1 MVAHSLNA
9 SFVASHTSWRRA
21 VKSEQRAMKK
31 RRRELRLRYAGYGI
45 AAVSLTLIALLEP
58 VSRAV

>member
-1 MVAHSLNA
+1 MIAHSMST

-21 VKSEQRAMKK
+21 VRSEQRAIAK
-31 RRRELRLRYAGYGI
+31 RRRELRLRYAGYGL
-45 AAVSLTLIALLEP
+45 AAASLMILALLEP

>member
-1 MVAHSLNA
+1 MIAPTLST

-21 VKSEQRAMKK
+21 VKSEQRAIAK

-45 AAVSLTLIALLEP
+45 AAASLTIIALLEP

>member
-1 MVAHSLNA
+1 MLPMSTSL
-9 SFVASHTSWRRA
+9 VASHTSWRRA
-21 VKSEQRAMKK
+21 VRSEQRAMAK

-45 AAVSLTLIALLEP
+45 AALSLTILALLEP